1 MIFFEFLFLI
11 VFLLYLI
18 KSIKQNGFKFIFNP
32 NHIMIITWS
41 LVGFLYNL
49 ALTYLYYPSIIIN
62 LLLSMIILTYC
73 IMDNIIKTDI
83 KNIKVTKY
91 IDYEILKKDRRFT
104 IVLLFLASFA
114 LYLTYQSYGFVIFN
128 ENKINKQQLKFGYFI
143 FFSVLSGQISY
154 INLRK
159 NFNFKDVAIF
169 IVSVLILIITLNRG
183 PIFYIIT
190 SMILYEIKNSKKINS
205 KVILFI
211 ILFVFLMGYI
221 GDLRLKYVLENIYFK
236 SLKDLYLMKVNL
248 PNSLIWIYIYITS
261 PLENAR
267 YAIENITLKKYT
279 MFNQLFYPL
288 IKFIANLFG
297 KGNIYKEY
305 VVSNTTYYPYLDN
318 VCGLNVSS
326 FIYTAFEELNII
338 GFLVYLVM
346 YLLISFISI
355 KILNN
360 KNINVDDKIILYSNI
375 VQILLWS
382 IFVNSFAIGTNLLNI
397 IIYAIYIKRLRN
409 IKIKT

>member
-1 MIFFEFLFLI
+1 
-11 VFLLYLI
+11 
-18 KSIKQNGFKFIFNP
+18 
-32 NHIMIITWS
+32 
-41 LVGFLYNL
+41 
-49 ALTYLYYPSIIIN
+49 
-62 LLLSMIILTYC
+62 
-73 IMDNIIKTDI
+73 
-83 KNIKVTKY
+83 
-91 IDYEILKKDRRFT
+91 
-104 IVLLFLASFA
+104 
-114 LYLTYQSYGFVIFN
+114 
-128 ENKINKQQLKFGYFI
+128 
-143 FFSVLSGQISY
+143 
-154 INLRK
+154 
-159 NFNFKDVAIF
+159 
-169 IVSVLILIITLNRG
+169 
-183 PIFYIIT
+183 
-190 SMILYEIKNSKKINS
+190 
-205 KVILFI
+205 
-211 ILFVFLMGYI
+211 
-221 GDLRLKYVLENIYFK
+221 
-236 SLKDLYLMKVNL
+236 MKVNL
-248 PNSLIWIYIYITS
+248 SNTLIWIYIYITS

-305 VVSNTTYYPYLDN
+305 VVSNKTYYPYLDN